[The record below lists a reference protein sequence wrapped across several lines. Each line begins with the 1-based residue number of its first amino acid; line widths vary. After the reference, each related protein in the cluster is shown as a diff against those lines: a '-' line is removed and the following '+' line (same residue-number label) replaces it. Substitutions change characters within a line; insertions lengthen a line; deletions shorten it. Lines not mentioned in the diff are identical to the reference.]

1 MERNRSDPVRHKATC
16 VFAHIYFLQGRTYD
30 TNYELTDIGGWYTG
44 SRSMKT

>member
-1 MERNRSDPVRHKATC
+1 MERNRTDPVRHNATR

-30 TNYELTDIGGWYTG
+30 TNYELTDIGGRHTG